1 MNRFS
6 KIAFAVSATLAA
18 VAGAAPS
25 FAADR
30 VGDSYHWEYTPGPR
44 GTARWVADQSTKPA
58 AIASSA
64 MSSAVGHWR
73 PAYGPRG
80 MATWIPAERASR
92 QMAVEQMANTTS
104 PVSGS

>member
-18 VAGAAPS
+18 LSGAAPS

-30 VGDSYHWEYTPGPR
+30 AGNSYHWEYTPGPR
-44 GTARWVADQSTKPA
+44 GTARLVADRPTRPA
-58 AIASSA
+58 AIESSV

-80 MATWIPAERASR
+80 TATWIPADRASR
-92 QMAVEQMANTTS
+92 QMPVEQIANTAS
-104 PVSGS
+104 PVSES